1 MLVCSYITYIISA
14 YVILELQF
22 FALYYELS
30 LHNYH
35 NPSAHYKA
43 GYVPEDHWVSIMDIT
58 V

>member
-1 MLVCSYITYIISA
+1 MLVRSYITYIISA

-30 LHNYH
+30 PHNYH

-43 GYVPEDHWVSIMDIT
+43 GYVPEDH
-58 V
+58 